1 MYYLLYV
8 WSLAK
13 TLLKFLLWR
22 LYWSFCRNWSFC
34 LWQHGLIMI
43 WYSLKE
49 NKSSF
54 KVSFFFHEKKCN
66 RIFKIRF
73 KKIYRKVSEKT
84 NTIISLQDLKYFLW
98 IFWNIFS
105 NLFWFCLSGGAEARR
120 WQEVESAANFNV
132 VKWFL
137 KIERIFS

>member
-1 MYYLLYV
+1 MCEV
-8 WSLAK
+8 WP
-13 TLLKFLLWR
+13 R
-22 LYWSFCRNWSFC
+22 LYWSFYCDVCIEVFVGIEVFVFDSTAW
-34 LWQHGLIMI
+34 LWFDIVWKKINQV
-43 WYSLKE
+43 LKL
-49 NKSSF
+49 
-54 KVSFFFHEKKCN
+54 VSFSMKKSV
-66 RIFKIRF
+66 IEYSKYVF